1 MRRLFLL
8 AAALMVSACEPSQMF
23 GPDSRKDEIDG
34 GATAPANETVIGAYP
49 SGTWED
55 GLGNAWIITVTGRQL
70 AGEAGSESIRGL
82 KMTGAIKG
90 DTLAYEIGIP
100 DQPALAHGTA
110 RLIEADHAYFET
122 LNTDGTLNA
131 HGLLH
136 FNHSAQV
143 PIGQPMDLRPQIDCA
158 GQGTKGD

>member
-8 AAALMVSACEPSQMF
+8 ATALMVSACEPSQMF

-34 GATAPANETVIGAYP
+34 GATAPASKAFIGAYR

-55 GLGNAWIITVTGRQL
+55 GLGNAWIMTVTGDQL

-82 KMTGAIKG
+82 KMTGAISG
-90 DTLAYEIGIP
+90 GTLAYEIGFP
-100 DQPALAHGTA
+100 SHPVLTHGTA
-110 RLIEADHAYFET
+110 RLIDADHAYFET

-143 PIGQPMDLRPQIDCA
+143 PIGQPMDLRPQIDCT
-158 GQGTKGD
+158 GQVMKGD